1 MQSIPDLLLQDSQR
15 LRILKLLATIDLKD
29 AYIAAGFV
37 RNMVWDAL
45 HEKPTPTP
53 LNDVDVVFFDAN
65 DKDNTL
71 AKKALKELQGL
82 DGSVPWQVKN
92 QAHMHLKNNDR
103 AYLDIG
109 DAMSF
114 WPEKETAIAV
124 SITPNKDIKVVAPFG
139 TESLFKGLITH
150 NPKRAKSV
158 FLQRV
163 YAKGWLEIWPELKI
177 IK

>member
-1 MQSIPDLLLQDSQR
+1 MQSIQSLLQQDPQR
-15 LRILKLLATIDLKD
+15 LRILNLLATIELKD

-45 HEKPTPTP
+45 HEISTATP
-53 LNDVDVVFFDAN
+53 LNDVDVIFFDAN
-65 DKDNTL
+65 DKNNSL
-71 AKKALKELQGL
+71 AEKALKSLRQL
-82 DGSVPWQVKN
+82 DSNVPWQVKN
-92 QAHMHLKNNDR
+92 QAHMHLINNDR
-103 AYLDIG
+103 PYLDTF

-124 SITPNKDIKVVAPFG
+124 KVDGNNEIQVLAPFG
-139 TESLFKGLITH
+139 TETLFKGLITH
-150 NPKRAKSV
+150 NPKRPKEV

-163 YAKGWLEIWPELKI
+163 YSKGWLETWPKLRM

>member
-1 MQSIPDLLLQDSQR
+1 MQSIQHLLLQDSQR
-15 LRILKLLATIDLKD
+15 LRILNLLAAIDLKD

-45 HEKPTPTP
+45 HEKSTATP

-65 DKDNTL
+65 DKNNSL
-71 AKKALKELQGL
+71 AEKALNSLKQL
-82 DGSVPWQVKN
+82 DSSVPWQVKN
-92 QAHMHLKNNDR
+92 QAHMHLINNDR
-103 AYLDIG
+103 PYLNTF

-124 SITPNKDIKVVAPFG
+124 SINAKKDIKILAPFG
-139 TESLFKGLITH
+139 TETLFKGLITH
-150 NPKRAKSV
+150 NPKRSRTV

-163 YAKGWLEIWPELKI
+163 NSKGWLDTWPKLQINK
-177 IK
+177 